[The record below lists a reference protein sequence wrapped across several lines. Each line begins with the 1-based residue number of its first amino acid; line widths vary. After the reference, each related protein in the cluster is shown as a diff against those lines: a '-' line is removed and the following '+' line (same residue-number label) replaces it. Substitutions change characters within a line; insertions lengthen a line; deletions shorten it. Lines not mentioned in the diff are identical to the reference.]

1 MNSLPVDMDEVLHA
15 VIPVGQWKEPSNQS
29 QVNSVILPFS
39 PERLGQQYPTSSLS
53 SISLKIQHPCKT
65 RLNQQDQGCSGWGE
79 TESNPVSDI
88 GLILNGEICCT
99 VERYWILEDS
109 RKHHGCSK
117 RIQQIS
123 RHCSR
128 HCSSHKSSGDS
139 RLFSRNCGIQE
150 PSISDT
156 GSGISVTMTCLKSS
170 NGKFDVTLL
179 RARWNYKMMTWIR
192 GHCNQNERWTEAFQT
207 HELIL

>member
-53 SISLKIQHPCKT
+53 SISLKIQHPRKT

-109 RKHHGCSK
+109 RKRHGCSK

-123 RHCSR
+123 RHCS
-128 HCSSHKSSGDS
+128 SHKSSGDS
-139 RLFSRNCGIQE
+139 RLCSRNCGIQDLVFLSLWLVLSQVMASSTS
-150 PSISDT
+150 PYCAPD
-156 GSGISVTMTCLKSS
+156 GIINDDM
-170 NGKFDVTLL
+170 NP
-179 RARWNYKMMTWIR
+179 RA
-192 GHCNQNERWTEAFQT
+192 
-207 HELIL
+207 L